1 MDFFTEMY
9 TSVITDSHTTGGT
22 PVSIRDAAQAS
33 TLLNSGTFNLCVI
46 KRSFI
51 FLPTIP
57 AFFQKKMPEFFS
69 DCKNWRKSG
78 VKI

>member
-9 TSVITDSHTTGGT
+9 TSVITDSHTAGGT

-33 TLLNSGTFNLCVI
+33 TLLNSGTFNLCVV

-57 AFFQKKMPEFFS
+57 AFFQKKMPEFFFRLQ
-69 DCKNWRKSG
+69 KLQ
-78 VKI
+78 KIGR